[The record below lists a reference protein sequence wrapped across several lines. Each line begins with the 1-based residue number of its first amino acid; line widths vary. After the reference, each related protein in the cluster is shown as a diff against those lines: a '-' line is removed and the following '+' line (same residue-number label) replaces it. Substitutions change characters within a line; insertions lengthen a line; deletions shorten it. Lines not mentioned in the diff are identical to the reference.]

1 MGGSV
6 WEMMAVCPG
15 FVETSPGI
23 FEKFAGELKPKT
35 PQAMTDEDR
44 LNGLEKR
51 FLAYL
56 RSLPNIDRIYIQAIN
71 FKLAWD
77 TRYLPDF
84 FTVSTDGKFS
94 AWEVKGFMRDDA
106 RVKMHVFARMYPWI
120 QVFLVTHKNGK
131 WQIENVLL

>member
-1 MGGSV
+1 MRQLP
-6 WEMMAVCPG
+6 PG
-15 FVETSPGI
+15 FVETSPGV

-35 PQAMTDEDR
+35 PKAMTDEDR
-44 LNGLEKR
+44 LNGLEKK

-56 RSLPNIDRIYIQAIN
+56 RSLPNITYYYIQSIN

-77 TRYLPDF
+77 KRYLPDF

-106 RVKMHVFARMYPWI
+106 RVKLHVFARQFPWI

-131 WQIENVLL
+131 WQIDEVLR